1 MTRRKEREF
10 VLQVLYAL
18 ELNPLPVQEA
28 VNRLGAKYKKN
39 ASEFALQ
46 LIEKTWLER
55 NGLDEEIKGY
65 LVNWDIARVAL
76 IDRLLL
82 RIAITEFMHFED
94 IPPEVTINEMIELS
108 KKYGTDNSKRFIN
121 GLLDN
126 VIKKRRKDIRARKKG
141 RGLVSK
147 IL

>member
-1 MTRRKEREF
+1 M
-10 VLQVLYAL
+10 LQVLYAL
-18 ELNPLPVQEA
+18 ELNPVPVQEA
-28 VNRLGAKYKKN
+28 IDRLGSKYRKYATDFAFRLINTAWKHKN
-39 ASEFALQ
+39 E
-46 LIEKTWLER
+46 
-55 NGLDEEIKGY
+55 LDEEIKGF
-65 LVNWDIARVAL
+65 LVNWEIGRVAL

-82 RIAITEFMHFED
+82 RIALTEFMHFED

-108 KKYGTDNSKRFIN
+108 KQYGTDNSKRFIN

-126 VIKKRRKDIRARKKG
+126 VIKKRRAEIRARKSG